1 MVNLHKGDGYNG
13 DAFSVRN
20 GPGIRYVQFLAD
32 DAQKAAQSYVDEFGG
47 VV

>member
-20 GPGIRYVQFLAD
+20 GPGIRYVQFLVE
-32 DAQKAAQSYVDEFGG
+32 DAQKPRSRTSTSSAVP
-47 VV
+47 